1 MSDIIT
7 RTDAHIFT
15 TYGRF
20 PVAFVRG
27 EGAWL
32 WDEHGRR
39 YLDFLSGIAV
49 CNLGHCHPAVVRA
62 AASQMERLVHVS
74 NFFYTAP
81 QAELAEQLTRHS
93 FAERVFFC
101 NSGAEANEAALK
113 LARRFGNTAAG
124 GPRGEI
130 ITMQASFHGRT
141 FATLAATAQVKVQ
154 EGFAPLMPGFV
165 YVPFD
170 DFEALRCAVNERTC
184 AVMLEPI
191 QGEGGV
197 NVPSPDYLVRVRE
210 LCDREGLLLIF
221 DEVQVGMGRTGRLFA
236 HEHFGVVPDIMTLA
250 KALGGGLPL
259 GAMLAARP
267 VADLLTPGSHATTFG
282 GNPVATAA
290 GCAVMRELLDG
301 GVLENCAEMGL
312 YLQEKLEGLKNR
324 HPETVVCARGKGL
337 IQGLELNRSGK
348 QIVERCLAA
357 GVILNCTAER
367 IIRFL
372 PPLIITRA
380 QIDECCTVLDEALGC
395 RD

>member
-1 MSDIIT
+1 MSESIVKT
-7 RTDAHIFT
+7 EAHIFK

-20 PVAFVRG
+20 PIAFERG

-32 WDEHGRR
+32 WDTNGRR

-49 CNLGHCHPAVVRA
+49 CNLGHCHPAVFRA
-62 AASQMERLVHVS
+62 ASAQLERLVHVS

-81 QAELAEQLTRHS
+81 QAELAEKLTRNS
-93 FAERVFFC
+93 FADRVFFC

-113 LARRFGNTAAG
+113 LARRYGNTAADV
-124 GPRGEI
+124 PHTEI

-141 FATLAATAQVKVQ
+141 FATLAATGQTKVQ

-165 YVPFD
+165 YVPFND
-170 DFEALRCAVNERTC
+170 IDALERAVNSCTC

-197 NVPSPDYLVRVRE
+197 NVPDPDYLKRVRE
-210 LCDREGLLLIF
+210 LCDREEVLLIF

-236 HEHFGVVPDIMTLA
+236 HEHFGVTPDIMTLA

-259 GAMLAARP
+259 GAMLASARL
-267 VADLLTPGSHATTFG
+267 ADFFTPGSHASTFG

-290 GCAVMRELLDG
+290 GCAVMHELLDG
-301 GVLENCAEMGL
+301 GVIENCRAMGI
-312 YLQEKLEGLKNR
+312 YLQNKLEQLKARHSNR
-324 HPETVVCARGKGL
+324 VVGVRGMGL
-337 IQGLELNRSGK
+337 IQGLELADSGRLV
-348 QIVERCLAA
+348 VERCLEA
-357 GVILNCTAER
+357 GLIINCTAER

-372 PPLIITRA
+372 PPLIITRE
-380 QIDECCTVLDEALGC
+380 QIDECCALLDTVLGRE
-395 RD
+395 